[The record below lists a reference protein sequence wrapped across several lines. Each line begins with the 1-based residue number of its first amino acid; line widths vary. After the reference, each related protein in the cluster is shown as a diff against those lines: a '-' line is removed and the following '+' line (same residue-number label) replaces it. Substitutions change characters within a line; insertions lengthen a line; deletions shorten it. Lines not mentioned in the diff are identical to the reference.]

1 MTRPAHVVVRQ
12 PNGIGI
18 RVPLEWTDVYPRDDP
33 NAMHTRFSTESLLE
47 LTHLVESLRDDGSCD
62 QSSGEPDRGIQL
74 SEEETHEADLALG
87 CGMRRET
94 DGSVAETIGRESR

>member
-1 MTRPAHVVVRQ
+1 MTRPAHVVARQ

-33 NAMHTRFSTESLLE
+33 GAVRIRFSTESLLE
-47 LTHLVESLRDDGSCD
+47 LTCLVESLRSDRTCD
-62 QSSGEPDRGIQL
+62 LSSGEADHGMES
-74 SEEETHEADLALG
+74 SEEDTHAADLAMG

-94 DGSVAETIGRESR
+94 DGSVAKTIGRESR

>member
-33 NAMHTRFSTESLLE
+33 NALRIRFNNESLLE
-47 LTHLVESLRDDGSCD
+47 LTRLVESLRDDRTCD
-62 QSSGEPDRGIQL
+62 QSSGEADHRIQS

-94 DGSVAETIGRESR
+94 DGSMAATIRRESR